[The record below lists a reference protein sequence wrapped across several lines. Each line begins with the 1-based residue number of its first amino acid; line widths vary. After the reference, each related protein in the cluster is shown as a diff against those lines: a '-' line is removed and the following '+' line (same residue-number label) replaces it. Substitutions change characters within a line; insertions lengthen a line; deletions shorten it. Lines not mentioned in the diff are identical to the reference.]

1 MKYLKKVIP
10 FITMLFL
17 LTLLTACGR
26 ETPKEQ
32 REDANNIINSL
43 SPKNLSF
50 IKLMVNSNNPKDGE
64 GIKLF
69 SKDSK
74 VLWVYE
80 NPDNNSFVFKRTFN
94 GEEKKVYI
102 VRQDTSYSK
111 NSPFLTDD
119 DFANP
124 TTNKAYQFY
133 SVEGNHKALGF
144 VSHKPT
150 EVKQDQSVSYSLLQ
164 LDKLIGS
171 DWQSLSTRE
180 WHPGLGYG
188 TKAKKLIQ
196 REKIET
202 KKIEKARKKA
212 MKAAKAAS
220 MKAASESS
228 AEQEERD
235 AASES
240 STAAASESSRQG
252 SIKGESIRNS
262 ESIRQQQE
270 TDAALQSSRDY
281 DAQESS
287 IQQQQDESSAAEA
300 SSESAEAA
308 SEESFW
314 KANADV
320 PTDY

>member
-43 SPKNLSF
+43 SPLSLQF
-50 IKLMVNSNNPKDGE
+50 IKATINSCNPRDGE
-64 GIKLF
+64 GLKLF
-69 SKDSK
+69 SKSSK

-102 VRQDTSYSK
+102 VRLDTSYSQ
-111 NSPFLTDD
+111 NSPFLTDK
-119 DFANP
+119 AIAHP
-124 TTNKAYQFY
+124 TFNKAYQFY
-133 SVEGNHKALGF
+133 SIEGKHKMLGF
-144 VSHKPT
+144 VSHTPT
-150 EVKQDQSVSYSLLQ
+150 EVKQDYSVSYSLLQ

-171 DWQSLSTRE
+171 DWQSLTTRK
-180 WHPGLGYG
+180 WYPGLGYG

-196 REKIET
+196 QEKVESR
-202 KKIEKARKKA
+202 KIEKARKKA
-212 MKAAKAAS
+212 MKTAKAVS
-220 MKAASESS
+220 MKAARESS
-228 AEQEERD
+228 TEQTERD

-240 STAAASESSRQG
+240 SATAASESSKLG